1 MQKLLVSLAATAS
14 LVALFSAAAPAHAGF
29 VTFVSGNGA
38 DGVGCGVTPAGACRE
53 IFGATGAL
61 AQTDE
66 GGIIHV
72 LPGEYI
78 AFPVEKGVDIVADA
92 GQASIYS
99 TVAGGGGGIVV
110 NVSGHQVVRIRG
122 FLINSAHGIVI
133 NSSGV
138 VHIEDSTLMGVEG
151 KYGIVYAPAGAG
163 ELYVSRTT
171 FTRPTV
177 PATGSGGIQVRS
189 TGSGS
194 AKISLDHVDIE
205 DNQVGI
211 LVDGGA
217 TSGPIT
223 MNIRDSEISG
233 SGAQGLG
240 VFEATSGGASAVVL
254 ERTTISSNGAQGIVA
269 SRALASVRVRQSAI
283 TGNTI
288 GVQSLNGGQIISH
301 GDNVLAGNTTNGA
314 FTSTVAPQ

>member
-1 MQKLLVSLAATAS
+1 MQKLLVSLAASAC
-14 LVALFSAAAPAHAGF
+14 LVALLSAAAPAHAGF

-110 NVSGHQVVRIRG
+110 NVSGNQVVRIRG

-171 FTRPTV
+171 LSHPTV
-177 PATGSGGIQVRS
+177 PAQSGGIQVRP

-194 AKISLDHVDIE
+194 AKISLDRVDIE
-205 DNQVGI
+205 NNQVGI
-211 LVDGGA
+211 LIDGGA
-217 TSGPIT
+217 TSGSIT

-240 VFEATSGGASAVVL
+240 VFEATSGGPSTVVL
-254 ERTTISSNGAQGIVA
+254 TRTTIASNGGQGIVA
-269 SRALASVRVRQSAI
+269 SRALASVRVRQSEI

-301 GDNVLAGNTTNGA
+301 GDNVVAGNTTNGA